1 MATGLWARNRAAC
14 DALARGQGDPD
25 FIFDGKQ
32 MLGPQD
38 YYNVTPFK
46 PLGDGRYQT
55 GGEDE
60 RQVIDMNDPKF
71 ILVQEGNGWS
81 GGYTW
86 CSSRSE
92 EHTSALQSLMR
103 ISYAVFCLKK
113 KRTNH

>member
-1 MATGLWARNRAAC
+1 MKRRPPRSTRTDTLFPDTTLFRS
-14 DALARGQGDPD
+14 RGQGDPD

-81 GGYTW
+81 GCYTW
-86 CSSRSE
+86 CSSARRWKPWEVSE
-92 EHTSALQSLMR
+92 EG
-103 ISYAVFCLKK
+103 F
-113 KRTNH
+113 